1 MSDRSGDRSAL
12 AVRLLIQMSRVR
24 ILFTLAMLAAAY
36 TAPAHVLANKPAVY
50 GAVMLSAL
58 LAIVTNFVGDW
69 NKVYTEGRLDLFVAV
84 GVIADIIAVSLFVF
98 GTGGTLAHFFV
109 LLLCDV
115 VFAAI
120 FFRGIELVLILGI
133 ALGCYGIVMVQSS
146 DGSALLWD
154 LLLGAIVAMVLAW
167 LAVGLGRVL
176 DLERLS
182 NLRIIRSLAVGIALV
197 TRDRRVA
204 VANPQLG
211 RLADAPVDAVMG
223 RTVEQI
229 GSGTAPGMLSR
240 LFAGLDAD
248 LDSGEPREV
257 EIDVDEP
264 EPIVISRSVVPC
276 EGTAG
281 GTNAWVVTWQDVT
294 ETAARVRAKESGISS
309 VSHEIRSPV
318 SNLRMMVEVLQGVA
332 GDLDDERRQEI
343 LDHLEKQTDRLA
355 RVVASLMDLAT
366 LESPEAYLHRTDVDI
381 DDMMQMVVDILDGEA
396 EKAGVVFVCDWA
408 GELPTVWGDEDR
420 LRQLFIC
427 LCENAITYT
436 PSGGAVTISIVP
448 GDERMTCSVSDTGI
462 GMSEDV
468 LQRVFEKF
476 AAGPRSE
483 VAAQRGQYAGGLGLG
498 LALARRIAELHYGD
512 IKIEST
518 EGEGTTVTVTL
529 PYKPPAYHRPYER

>member
-1 MSDRSGDRSAL
+1 MN
-12 AVRLLIQMSRVR
+12 
-24 ILFTLAMLAAAY
+24 T
-36 TAPAHVLANKPAVY
+36 PAVY

-69 NKVYTEGRLDLFVAV
+69 DRVYTEGRLDLFVAV

-98 GTGGTLAHFFV
+98 GTGGALAHFFV

-133 ALGCYGIVMVQSS
+133 ALGCYSIVMGQ
-146 DGSALLWD
+146 GAQKPTLLWD
-154 LLLGAIVAMVLAW
+154 LLLGAIVAIVLAW

-211 RLADAPVDAVMG
+211 RLADAPLDALMG

-229 GSGTAPGMLSR
+229 GGPTAPGMLPQLS
-240 LFAGLDAD
+240 A
-248 LDSGEPREV
+248 EPREV
-257 EIDVDEP
+257 EIDIDEP

-281 GTNAWVVTWQDVT
+281 GMNAWVVTWQDIT

-332 GDLDDERRQEI
+332 GDLDEQRRQEI
-343 LDHLEKQTDRLA
+343 LDHLETQTDRLA

-381 DDMMQMVVDILDGEA
+381 DDMMQMVVDILDTEA
-396 EKAGVVFVCDWA
+396 AKAGVVFVCDWA
-408 GELPTVWGDEDR
+408 GELPAVWGDEDR

-436 PSGGAVTISIVP
+436 PSGGTVTISIVP
-448 GDERMTCSVSDTGI
+448 GDEHISCTVTDTGI
-462 GMSEDV
+462 GMSEEM

-483 VAAQRGQYAGGLGLG
+483 VAAERGQYAGGLGLG
-498 LALARRIAELHYGD
+498 LALAKRITDLHYGD
-512 IKIEST
+512 IGIEST
-518 EGEGTTVTVTL
+518 EGRGTTVTVTL
-529 PYKPPAYHRPYER
+529 PYKPPAHHRPYER